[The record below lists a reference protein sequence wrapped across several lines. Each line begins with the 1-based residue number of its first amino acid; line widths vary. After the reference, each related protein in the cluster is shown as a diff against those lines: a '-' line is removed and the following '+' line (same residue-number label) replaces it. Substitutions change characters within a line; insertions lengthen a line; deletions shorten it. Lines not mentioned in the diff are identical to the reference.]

1 MDHVANEAND
11 IGARLRKARETLG
24 LTQSDV
30 AEHLGIPRTAIVAM
44 EAGTRRVTAAELDRL
59 ASLYRRSSEWLL
71 GREPSAD
78 VEASAV
84 LYRMTQDMTDLQRQ
98 QVLRFA
104 EFIASGAE
112 PSSGSTGE
120 LRR

>member
-1 MDHVANEAND
+1 MNHLAHEAND
-11 IGARLRKARETLG
+11 IGARLRSARETLG

-30 AEHLGIPRTAIVAM
+30 AEHLEVPRTAIVAI

-84 LYRMTQDMTDLQRQ
+84 LYRMTQDMTDLQRK

-112 PSSGSTGE
+112 PSAGPAGE
-120 LRR
+120 LRQ